1 MQQVATFKN
10 INFSAVINYE
20 QNLIVEI
27 MNKVISMNYFSNLL
41 LKR

>member
-1 MQQVATFKN
+1 MQQVAMFKN
-10 INFSAVINYE
+10 INFSAVINYG